1 MVFSAAVGTPSSTTA
16 REPYLKTKHAE
27 DERAV
32 DTPVPAA
39 FEVAHNKHDIVA
51 YTLTNA
57 SLIGLAGLVTGAQE
71 AYLNFERM
79 PPSISRQHFKQAKL
93 LFSIVG
99 KKTAYATLL
108 GAVFSYTDAYVEN
121 WRGQHDMASGAIAGA
136 VTGTLFGLGRAMPQP
151 FAWPLAFA
159 ATAVTA
165 DFIGELLPSH
175 MKDFRMY
182 GPVKDRANW
191 GDPVPPRPPI
201 LDTGAAVRPAPGQWW
216 RGY

>member
-1 MVFSAAVGTPSSTTA
+1 
-16 REPYLKTKHAE
+16 
-27 DERAV
+27 
-32 DTPVPAA
+32 
-39 FEVAHNKHDIVA
+39 
-51 YTLTNA
+51 
-57 SLIGLAGLVTGAQE
+57 
-71 AYLNFERM
+71 M

-93 LFSIVG
+93 LLGIVG

-165 DFIGELLPSH
+165 DFIGELMPAY
-175 MKDFRMY
+175 MKDFRCGQGARVCVCVRR
-182 GPVKDRANW
+182 GP
-191 GDPVPPRPPI
+191 G
-201 LDTGAAVRPAPGQWW
+201 GAGGVCGGGEVTTQKHGGGEGA
-216 RGY
+216 